1 MPTGAASFME
11 DLFTTEFL
19 LYLGVGFLAQFVDGV
34 TGMAHSVI
42 ANSFLLSL
50 GIPPAQSSA
59 SVHATRTLT
68 SLASALSHFR
78 LGNIEKGLIKRL
90 LITGMLGGVVGVL
103 LIGQL
108 PGHYLTPFVAL
119 YLLFVG
125 GRLLW
130 KTLKKRE
137 EIDSPEAS
145 KGLALHSG
153 IGGFLDSL
161 GGGGWGPIVTGK
173 LLSDGY
179 EPAQTV
185 GTVNLV
191 KFFITAVQTVAFIV
205 TIGIGDYWRIILGL
219 IIGGILAAPPSAMLC
234 KKLPSKWL
242 LVGVGI
248 LIMALSLRTLLGL
261 LL

>member
-1 MPTGAASFME
+1 MG
-11 DLFTTEFL
+11 DLFTVDFL
-19 LYLGVGFLAQFVDGV
+19 LYLGVGFFAQFVDGI

-59 SVHATRTLT
+59 AVHATRTLT
-68 SLASALSHFR
+68 SLASALSHFK

-125 GRLLW
+125 ARLLW
-130 KTLKKRE
+130 KSLMKRE
-137 EIDSPEAS
+137 ETDSPEAS

-179 EPAQTV
+179 KPAQTV

-191 KFFITAVQTVAFIV
+191 KFFITAVQTVAFII
-205 TIGIGDYWRIILGL
+205 TIGIGDYLRVILGL
-219 IIGGILAAPPSAMLC
+219 IIGGVLAAPPSALLC

-242 LVGVGI
+242 LIGVGALII
-248 LIMALSLRTLLGL
+248 LLSLRTLLGL
-261 LL
+261 L